1 MGFLAQFFSRFFSP
15 RSNNGDQNKTRS
27 NRTAQSQN
35 RAFAEDFCR
44 RFSLS
49 EMRAATQCFSN
60 SLRIASDDYGSV
72 YKGTIGS
79 DKVVAIKRFVGDSKE
94 QFRTEVQ
101 LLCQLRHPN
110 IISIIGFCEEK
121 EECLIV
127 YSYMSNG
134 TLSKYLDDPLDRD
147 PVLQLSW
154 KQRLNICIG
163 VASALQH
170 LHTGV
175 KRSIVH
181 RFVNSSNILL
191 DEQFV
196 PKLSDFGRCM
206 TGPRTLSN
214 GLIRWDSVMVNGTYG
229 YIAPEAFY
237 GQLTEKSDVFSFGLV
252 LLEALCGKSLPVDIY
267 NSLKTGETSLDMI
280 DPFLTRQIAPDCLKK
295 FVEIIQRCV
304 RPSGAERHSMGEV
317 EVELESALQMQESAD
332 AVKQP
337 FSINS

>member
-1 MGFLAQFFSRFFSP
+1 
-15 RSNNGDQNKTRS
+15 
-27 NRTAQSQN
+27 
-35 RAFAEDFCR
+35 
-44 RFSLS
+44 
-49 EMRAATQCFSN
+49 
-60 SLRIASDDYGSV
+60 
-72 YKGTIGS
+72 
-79 DKVVAIKRFVGDSKE
+79 
-94 QFRTEVQ
+94 
-101 LLCQLRHPN
+101 
-110 IISIIGFCEEK
+110 
-121 EECLIV
+121 
-127 YSYMSNG
+127 MSNG